1 MAAADAAGRALQDLI
16 FAAVR
21 DAVGPLHQRLDDL
34 ARDLEHVKR
43 CVDSSAAPAA
53 PSVMP
58 ASSEP
63 PQKKLATACGSEP
76 SESRGVPPADPSAK
90 TVVQPSKPDPPKPA
104 ASRPVSAGAS
114 RMEQLAA
121 RLPPKQEKNVV
132 DWVACFGMQDQG
144 KDTPLLSVG
153 NTVRVLKQ
161 DIARRAMISFI
172 DEDDGTADV
181 IYQSAAGDEGGTAPA
196 GEEEDE
202 ETVKLQQIRALE
214 EFESKTGLQKTMD
227 ENSDFFACCSV
238 LKEQGNTLFKLKDY
252 ETASWW
258 YGQIVNQ
265 FMSRELREEHWVML
279 MRDGSLELARVRS
292 VVSNDLVNL
301 VFDKNGK
308 QMGLSNVSAAALVPV
323 FHDHLLLQTSVYM
336 NRARC
341 FANLNKNQEAAQ
353 DLTTVIGLW
362 GCVNVLPDPEDG
374 AREAASEGL
383 CKAHYLRGKTRLG
396 RGRHDLAASDVKA
409 AMAGNPA
416 PALLRQI
423 RQLERDIEISKVASS
438 TATAGPGTLWF
449 TVVLA
454 LVCWV
459 ISTFGLSARY
469 FAT

>member
-43 CVDSSAAPAA
+43 CVDGGATSVARPVPAVAATSA
-53 PSVMP
+53 
-58 ASSEP
+58 EP
-63 PQKKLATACGSEP
+63 PQKKLAGDHCS
-76 SESRGVPPADPSAK
+76 SESSGPRPAEPAAK
-90 TVVQPSKPDPPKPA
+90 PVVQPSKPDPPPA
-104 ASRPVSAGAS
+104 SVSRPVSAGAS

-121 RLPPKQEKNVV
+121 RLPPKQEKNV
-132 DWVACFGMQDQG
+132 DWVACFGIQDQS

-181 IYQSAAGDEGGTAPA
+181 IFQSAGPDEGGTAPA
-196 GEEEDE
+196 DEEDE
-202 ETVKLQQIRALE
+202 ETVKLQQIKALE
-214 EFESKTGLQKTMD
+214 DFESKAGLQKTMD
-227 ENSDFFACCSV
+227 ENKDFFACCTV

-252 ETASWW
+252 EAASWW

-265 FMSRELREEHWVML
+265 FMGRELCEEHWVML
-279 MRDGSLELARVRS
+279 MRDGALELARVRS
-292 VVSNDLVNL
+292 VVSDGLVNL

-308 QMGLSNVSAAALVPV
+308 QMGLSNVSVTALVPV

-362 GCVNVLPDPEDG
+362 GCVNLLPDPEEGSKD
-374 AREAASEGL
+374 AASEGL

-423 RQLERDIEISKVASS
+423 RQLERDIEISKVESS
-438 TATAGPGTLWF
+438 PVSAGSGTLWF
-449 TVVLA
+449 TVVLG
-454 LVCWV
+454 LVCWA
-459 ISTFGLSARY
+459 ISTFGLNAPY
-469 FAT
+469 FGT